1 MRRLLPSSPPRR
13 SGGSLSSSL
22 LAVVSIIATRF
33 SSTEAGLAELELP
46 YDPANRVT
54 AMTLDR
60 DGNPLVSGCALS
72 TMERNVTGHSALNA
86 VAFVAKYAQTG
97 EQLWRRE
104 LSGAQGEDGEQ
115 SDCSSVFIVADANAN
130 VFIAGTTIVT
140 SVGVSNAPGG
150 SKEDASDMFVAKM
163 TASGDL
169 LWRKTLGTAQRDEAT
184 AINVDPSGSALYVT
198 GFSGRDTAQQESSSS
213 ILDCVQWRS
222 TTGSTSQA
230 PVLSATAQDCL
241 VGIVLKLE
249 TRAGELQWVHQVVS
263 QTTDRVF
270 SVDVDGSGSV
280 VIVGDTKG
288 DLRRSQGDS
297 ASVPHAGDLFVRKL
311 DELTGEALWTTQLGG
326 GGLTSDLCRLPVEG
340 PALNVKRR
348 GNCGIALVP
357 SSSPSSESSV
367 YITGT
372 TSGLVSTLEQDIRQY
387 AALCNSSNRTKQKPK
402 TRFFETPD
410 AAADANDCAHQAMLA
425 KLSADDGR
433 VEWIHQVVST
443 ARTSAEGLARV
454 PGASISGG
462 PGDND
467 NVVVLGL
474 EDPGFMS
481 SSELKQLFVLRATV
495 TGETQWLQETGLSGE
510 DNAFGIAS
518 ATAIASESLLLV
530 MGVGNRET
538 SRIANENDVLWAAYA
553 RKLDPLSGHLLP
565 FCEDEFAFQTN
576 ATSVQQLTRERVVV
590 SVTVE
595 RYNERCGADS
605 SITYAI
611 ETSES
616 STVAAARPGVDFVA
630 SKGLVH
636 FAALQKSATVA
647 VLGVLPAAS
656 ELSYGNEELVRSL
669 TLVLERVAGAQSE
682 SAGGVLRAPFRMS
695 IAIQLATISTTGTNQ
710 FPSINGDNETAHEGA
725 EAADG
730 HFWRWLSRICALVI
744 GLALVLTVALGWL
757 CGGVCGCTYL
767 RKAKVFQYKRIKSPR
782 ASSHAAA
789 TGLRGGL
796 GEPSLKRK
804 SSLQSLSGALEL
816 SRSRSP
822 RSGASHRASELEME
836 AEAEEEDEELREH
849 LHEIQQ
855 LNDSLEALFLNSSAS
870 GAQRRRGASANDD
883 DSSAVDLQAK
893 ASTSPGVVTPILS
906 TPVGPLAA
914 LALANS
920 SNRRS
925 KARKKVR
932 SVSLSQLSDRVR

>member
-1 MRRLLPSSPPRR
+1 MQWLLPPPLPRR
-13 SGGSLSSSL
+13 SGGGLSPSL
-22 LAVVSIIATRF
+22 LAVVSILATRF
-33 SSTEAGLAELELP
+33 NSTEAGLAKLSLP
-46 YDPANRVT
+46 YDSTNRVT
-54 AMTLDR
+54 ATTLSS
-60 DGNPLVSGCALS
+60 DGNLLVSGCALS
-72 TMERNVTGHSALNA
+72 TMERSVAGHSALNA

-104 LSGAQGEDGEQ
+104 LTSAQGEDGEQ
-115 SDCSSVFIVADANAN
+115 GDCSSVFIATDANAN
-130 VFIAGTTIVT
+130 VFLAGTTVVT
-140 SVGVSNAPGG
+140 SVSVSDAPGG

-163 TASGDL
+163 TASGNL

-184 AINVDPSGSALYVT
+184 AISVDPSGSAVYVT
-198 GFSGRDTAQQESSSS
+198 GFSGGDTTQQKSSSS
-213 ILDCVQWRS
+213 ISDCVQWRS
-222 TTGSTSQA
+222 TTSSTNQA
-230 PVLSATAQDCL
+230 PVLSATAQECL
-241 VGIVLKLE
+241 AGIVLKLE
-249 TRAGELQWVHQVVS
+249 TRAGELQWVHRVVS
-263 QTTDRVF
+263 QTADRVF
-270 SVDVDGSGSV
+270 SVDVDSNGSI

-288 DLRRSQGDS
+288 DLQRSQGDS
-297 ASVPHAGDLFVRKL
+297 APVPHAGDLFVRKL
-311 DELTGEALWTTQLGG
+311 DKLTGEALWTTQLGG
-326 GGLTSDLCRLPVEG
+326 GGLTADLCRLPVEG
-340 PALNVKRR
+340 PAPSVKRR

-367 YITGT
+367 YFTGT

-387 AALCNSSNRTKQKPK
+387 AALCNSSNHTKQKPK
-402 TRFFETPD
+402 TRFFEIPD
-410 AAADANDCAHQAMLA
+410 ATADANDCAHQAMLV
-425 KLSADDGR
+425 KLWIGDGR

-454 PGASISGG
+454 PGASSSGG
-462 PGDND
+462 FGDSD

-474 EDPGFMS
+474 ADPGFMS

-510 DNAFGIAS
+510 DHAFGIAS

-538 SRIANENDVLWAAYA
+538 SRIANENDVLGTAYA
-553 RKLDPLSGHLLP
+553 RKLNPLTGHLLP
-565 FCEDEFAFQTN
+565 FCEDGFAFQTN

-590 SVTVE
+590 FVTVE

-611 ETSES
+611 EASELS
-616 STVAAARPGVDFVA
+616 DVAAARPGVDFVA

-636 FAALQKSATVA
+636 FAALQKSVTVA
-647 VLGVLPAAS
+647 VLDVLPAAS
-656 ELSYGNEELVRSL
+656 EPSYGNEELVRSL
-669 TLVLERVAGAQSE
+669 TLVLERVTGAQSE
-682 SAGGVLRAPFRMS
+682 SVGGVLRAPFRMS
-695 IAIQLATISTTGTNQ
+695 IAIKLATISTTTGTNQ

-730 HFWRWLSRICALVI
+730 HFWRWLSRICALAI

-757 CGGVCGCTYL
+757 CGNVCGYTCL

-789 TGLRGGL
+789 AGLRGGL
-796 GEPSLKRK
+796 DEPSLKRK
-804 SSLQSLSGALEL
+804 SSSQSFSGALEL

-822 RSGASHRASELEME
+822 RPGASNRASEFEME
-836 AEAEEEDEELREH
+836 SEEEDEDEELREH

-855 LNDSLEALFLNSSAS
+855 LNDSLEALLNSNAS
-870 GAQRRRGASANDD
+870 GTQRRRGASANDD

-893 ASTSPGVVTPILS
+893 PSTSPGVVTPILS
-906 TPVGPLAA
+906 TPVGPLTA
-914 LALANS
+914 LALSNS

-932 SVSLSQLSDRVR
+932 NVSLSQ